1 MYFEIKAINPDGEV
15 AVLVLEAVSD
25 GEAVSQAQDQG
36 YAVLAVRQRS
46 FSWTWSRSGFQL
58 ALFTQELLALLEAIG
73 ARDLTFGAA
82 AALVHGADAE
92 TPHAA
97 QRHAHVELARL
108 VQLLQALGR
117 HDLGQQAAR
126 RIGRQQL
133 VVDGDAF
140 AVDLDQRRRVDRQV
154 DVGRL
159 LLAHQAQNPLHRA
172 HVFPQIRVLS
182 LFLDRCHALLT

>member
-1 MYFEIKAINPDGEV
+1 MASITDLRARREALAAQRTSGVARVSYDGKTVDYRSLAEIDRAI
-15 AVLVLEAVSD
+15 
-25 GEAVSQAQDQG
+25 
-36 YAVLAVRQRS
+36 
-46 FSWTWSRSGFQL
+46 
-58 ALFTQELLALLEAIG
+58 EAIG
-73 ARDLTFGAA
+73 
-82 AALVHGADAE
+82 HGRINEPVSVKGPAD
-92 TPHAA
+92 
-97 QRHAHVELARL
+97 
-108 VQLLQALGR
+108 LQALGR